1 MRYLVT
7 AKSVESGPMVPPQQ
21 AAGLIRTAVLP
32 TIEALAKMESEGKIR
47 GGVVAGGRGAAYVL
61 EADSHDEANQILM
74 GLPAW
79 GFSHIE
85 LTPLQSFETR
95 VEQTRQ
101 VLERLEA
108 AAQQA

>member
-1 MRYLVT
+1 
-7 AKSVESGPMVPPQQ
+7 
-21 AAGLIRTAVLP
+21 
-32 TIEALAKMESEGKIR
+32 
-47 GGVVAGGRGAAYVL
+47 
-61 EADSHDEANQILM
+61 M

-79 GFSHIE
+79 AFSQQE

>member
-7 AKSVESGPMVPPQQ
+7 AKRMESGPMVPPQQ
-21 AAGLIRTAVLP
+21 AAMIIRTAVLP
-32 TIEALAKMESEGKIR
+32 TLEALAKMESEGKIR
-47 GGVVAGGRGAAYVL
+47 GGVVAGARDAAYVL
-61 EADSHDEANQILM
+61 EADSHDEATQILM

-79 GFSHIE
+79 AFSQVE

-108 AAQQA
+108 VAQQA